1 MLPGGC
7 GGRLTLAA
15 MRPGVLKTSSSG
27 GLRHWLQERRRR
39 SATCFLPDDT
49 AAVSLT
55 LQSYYH
61 RNMVLGPQQRPVFS
75 HSSTQFEETGNTG
88 TAQQVVAA
96 LAELRPVHEAFAWF
110 RSNARRFEEWQL
122 EVTAI
127 PAPPWGE
134 GPRSSWLRGKFEELG
149 LTGVQQDEL
158 GNVFGIRPGADPT
171 VPYVAVSAHL
181 DTVFPACT
189 EISVRREGDRLYGPG
204 ISDNGSGLTALLA
217 LAAVLGETRF
227 EHRAPILFIGNVGEE
242 GEGDLRG
249 MRHIFEQQRW
259 FESIGAMVV
268 LDGAGTDTI
277 IAEGLGSMRYEVTF
291 RGAGG
296 HSWSDFGIP
305 NPVVALAHVIARFS
319 QTSVPANPKTTF
331 NIGTIQG
338 GTSVNSIPQSAT
350 MRVDTRS
357 ASVEQLDR
365 LERALREAVKES
377 LIEANGRKR
386 HEALTADVRVIGNRP
401 AADLPGDSRLLK
413 MVRTVDAHL
422 NNNSRI
428 QRASTDANIP
438 LSLGREAIAIGAGG
452 SGGGAHTVNE
462 WYDPAGRDLGLKRIL
477 LLVLAL
483 TGVGEE

>member
-1 MLPGGC
+1 M
-7 GGRLTLAA
+7 A
-15 MRPGVLKTSSSG
+15 
-27 GLRHWLQERRRR
+27 
-39 SATCFLPDDT
+39 
-49 AAVSLT
+49 
-55 LQSYYH
+55 
-61 RNMVLGPQQRPVFS
+61 LGPQQRPVFS
-75 HSSTQFEETGNTG
+75 RASAEFEETGNTR
-88 TAQQVVAA
+88 TPQQLVAA
-96 LAELRPVHEAFAWF
+96 LAELRSVHDGFAWF
-110 RSNARRFEEWQL
+110 RANARRFDDWQL

-134 GPRSSWLRGKFEELG
+134 AARSNWLRGKFEELG
-149 LTGVQQDEL
+149 LTEVQQDEL
-158 GNVFGIRPGADPT
+158 GNVFGIRPGADPSAQ
-171 VPYVAVSAHL
+171 YVAVSAHL
-181 DTVFPACT
+181 DTVFPAGT
-189 EISVRREGDRLYGPG
+189 EITVRRENDRLHGPG

-217 LAAVLGETRF
+217 LAAVLVETKL
-227 EHRAPILFIGNVGEE
+227 EHRASILFIGNVGEE

-249 MRHIFEQQRW
+249 MRHIFEQQQGL
-259 FESIGAMVV
+259 ESIGATVV

-277 IAEGLGSMRYEVTF
+277 IAEGLGSRRYEVTVH
-291 RGAGG
+291 GSGG

-305 NPVVALAHVIARFS
+305 NPVVALAQIIARFS

-377 LIEANGRKR
+377 LIEANGKKR
-386 HEALTADVRVIGNRP
+386 QEALTTDVRVIGNRP
-401 AADLPGDSRLLK
+401 AADLPADSRLLK
-413 MVRTVDAHL
+413 MARAVDAHL

-452 SGGGAHTVNE
+452 SGGGAHTLNE

-477 LLVLAL
+477 LLVLGLA
-483 TGVGEE
+483 GVAEE